1 MEKPA
6 LLYQVPREPVWHNA
20 PTPATL
26 PEQTHIPHLP
36 SARPVCAAR
45 ANIWVIDCLRA
56 YRLWFTYPCG
66 EGTNHLVVEGQMI
79 LCFVFL
85 PQLVAS
91 IVFISFGVI
100 AAFCC
105 AIVDGVFAA
114 RHIVS
119 APRKTQVLQC
129 FYCKK
134 TSDGV
139 CNPVS
144 SSPVNIYHV
153 LNECCFK
160 SQALEKPYH

>member
-6 LLYQVPREPVWHNA
+6 LLYQVSREPVWHNA
-20 PTPATL
+20 PSPATV
-26 PEQTHIPHLP
+26 PEQTHTPLP

-56 YRLWFTYPCG
+56 YRLWFVYPCG
-66 EGTNHLVVEGQMI
+66 EGTYHLVVEEQMI

-85 PQLVAS
+85 SQLVAS

-119 APRKTQVLQC
+119 ASRKTQVLQC
-129 FYCKK
+129 FYSKK
-134 TSDGV
+134 TSGGV
-139 CNPVS
+139 FS
-144 SSPVNIYHV
+144 SCQAACKYIYIYIM
-153 LNECCFK
+153 C
-160 SQALEKPYH
+160 

>member
-20 PTPATL
+20 PIPATL
-26 PEQTHIPHLP
+26 PEQMHIPLP
-36 SARPVCAAR
+36 SERPVCAAR
-45 ANIWVIDCLRA
+45 ANIWVIDCLRGFW
-56 YRLWFTYPCG
+56 LWFTYPCG
-66 EGTNHLVVEGQMI
+66 EGTNHLVVERQII

-85 PQLVAS
+85 SQLVAS

-119 APRKTQVLQC
+119 ASRKTQVLQC
-129 FYCKK
+129 FYSKK
-134 TSDGV
+134 TSDGL
-139 CNPVS
+139 C
-144 SSPVNIYHV
+144 SPISGRIKPCKYISCA
-153 LNECCFK
+153 ECCFK
-160 SQALEKPYH
+160 S